1 MHQSDNESAAHTSN
15 SQQQQQQQVSHRGTA
30 ILDSPMAPALE
41 PLYKKLD
48 LDEGESVSTQ
58 QLADKLKAMGELEG
72 GDGGVRGS
80 GELGCTSLL
89 GFAC

>member
-1 MHQSDNESAAHTSN
+1 MHQSDDESAVHTSN
-15 SQQQQQQQVSHRGTA
+15 SQQQQQQQQQQVSHRGTA

-58 QLADKLKAMGELEG
+58 QLADKLKAMGKC
-72 GDGGVRGS
+72 RGS
-80 GELGCTSLL
+80 RGGWH
-89 GFAC
+89 